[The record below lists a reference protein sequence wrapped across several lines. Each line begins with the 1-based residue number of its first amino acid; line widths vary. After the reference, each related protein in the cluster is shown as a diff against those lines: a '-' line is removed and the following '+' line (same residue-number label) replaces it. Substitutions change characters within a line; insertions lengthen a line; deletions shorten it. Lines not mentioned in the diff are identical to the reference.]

1 MVIACIIS
9 LLQRSSRNWWM
20 MKYKKQTN
28 KKNTFLFFFFFPFK
42 PGNSFIQLNASS
54 YMVKK
59 VPQDIHLSFL
69 SFYQTEASFH
79 KEKQTFKKQTSI
91 TDLLENNYLFVNLL
105 ELGRNRK
112 KESFQILQLRTVLDI
127 Y

>member
-1 MVIACIIS
+1 
-9 LLQRSSRNWWM
+9 
-20 MKYKKQTN
+20 
-28 KKNTFLFFFFFPFK
+28 
-42 PGNSFIQLNASS
+42 
-54 YMVKK
+54 MVKK

>member
-1 MVIACIIS
+1 
-9 LLQRSSRNWWM
+9 M
-20 MKYKKQTN
+20 MKYKKQT
-28 KKNTFLFFFFFPFK
+28 KKKHHFPFFFFLK

-79 KEKQTFKKQTSI
+79 KEKQIFKKQTSI

-112 KESFQILQLRTVLDI
+112 KESFQILQLRTVLDK

>member
-1 MVIACIIS
+1 MVIAVTEKFQE
-9 LLQRSSRNWWM
+9 LVDDEVQKN
-20 MKYKKQTN
+20 KTKQ
-28 KKNTFLFFFFFPFK
+28 KNTFLFFFFK
-42 PGNSFIQLNASS
+42 PGNSFIELNASS

-79 KEKQTFKKQTSI
+79 KEKQIFKKQTSI
-91 TDLLENNYLFVNLL
+91 TDLLGNNYLFVNLL

-112 KESFQILQLRTVLDI
+112 KESFQILQIRTVLDK